1 MGGKGPE
8 HWWGGL
14 LGGAACLVGRLAW
27 WGGLPGGAACLVG
40 ASAWWER
47 FAWWGRVPGGG
58 GSPGGPRA
66 WWGSLFREALRSA
79 ERLLPVVTGVVLSG
93 VSPLSNR
100 LRDNWRVN
108 KVPMPGRRA
117 ATRLV

>member
-14 LGGAACLVGRLAW
+14 LGGAACLVGA
-27 WGGLPGGAACLVG
+27 
-40 ASAWWER
+40 
-47 FAWWGRVPGGG
+47 
-58 GSPGGPRA
+58 RA

>member
-14 LGGAACLVGRLAW
+14 L
-27 WGGLPGGAACLVG
+27 
-40 ASAWWER
+40 
-47 FAWWGRVPGGG
+47 GGG